1 MPFTCVGIAERLW
14 VCEISSF
21 LRRINCLATYWGNS
35 KTVQDGKNYGSYLL
49 RSACF
54 STRIIKMNS
63 HWPVCHYWGK
73 ILTFIFFQ
81 ERLDFDVLFNFSL
94 NRYSVGP
101 PSFQDTI
108 QKEFV
113 FKLSFKNHVY
123 FFRADSEHT
132 YNRWMEVLRSTTQT
146 QDFKNTRG
154 HI

>member
-1 MPFTCVGIAERLW
+1 MGRIHIILFV
-14 VCEISSF
+14 F
-21 LRRINCLATYWGNS
+21 LQELSRRICIGQFAITGVCYFRFENIYRVLIFDFISFFNS
-35 KTVQDGKNYGSYLL
+35 
-49 RSACF
+49 
-54 STRIIKMNS
+54 
-63 HWPVCHYWGK
+63 
-73 ILTFIFFQ
+73 
-81 ERLDFDVLFNFSL
+81 
-94 NRYSVGP
+94 YSVGP

-154 HI
+154 TH